1 MASWDEWINMKE
13 LNFIS
18 SVQNELTNVRNALG
32 KVSYMKYQLQD
43 QDLFDKAF
51 GYIRQYY

>member
-1 MASWDEWINMKE
+1 MKE

-18 SVQNELTNVRNALG
+18 SVQEELANVRKALG
-32 KVSYMKYQLQD
+32 KVIYMKYQLQD

-51 GYIRQYY
+51 GYIRQYF